1 MTAFFFWYGIVCAGC
16 VAVVVGSV
24 LLVLAEGVV
33 RQRLENRRKRAADV
47 RSAQERPIPY
57 QLTEIEAWFRLPA
70 KEPNR

>member
-16 VAVVVGSV
+16 VVVLVGSV
-24 LLVLAEGVV
+24 LLTLAEGVV
-33 RQRLENRRKRAADV
+33 RQRITDRRARAVDV
-47 RSAQERPIPY
+47 QAAQERPIPY